1 MISHPKPQTV
11 KILKR
16 KTATEPQT
24 FLKISIIFMP
34 IKNIITFLYRVS
46 FPGRG
51 CPKYIVYC
59 TRSLRSLALR
69 GRGGEGRGNWSE
81 REGGTQ
87 SL

>member
-59 TRSLRSLALR
+59 TRSRSDYFLGACL
-69 GRGGEGRGNWSE
+69 
-81 REGGTQ
+81 
-87 SL
+87 SLFNFFL